1 MRRNRLI
8 LAPVT
13 ALTALA
19 VAAPSL
25 QAADLGVGVADFD
38 FTPETRSI
46 AVGDRVVWT
55 FNDSGHTTT
64 SVPGQAV
71 SWDSNIKDSGGTFSK
86 TFTKPGRFQ
95 YVCTPHETFMT
106 GKIVVGKDSVK
117 DTVDAFKTTVSGSK
131 VTVSFELNEAA
142 RATYKLSGA
151 SKRTVTRKRLKAGKR
166 TITVKGLKAGRY
178 SGKLTLSDD
187 FDKKTT
193 QKKSF
198 KVG

>member
-1 MRRNRLI
+1 MRLNRLI

-13 ALTALA
+13 ALAALA

-25 QAADLGVGVADFD
+25 AADFGVGVADFD
-38 FTPETRSI
+38 FTPKTRSI
-46 AVGDRVVWT
+46 AVGDKVVWT

-95 YVCTPHETFMT
+95 YVCTPHESFMKGT
-106 GKIVVGKDSVK
+106 IVVGKDSVK
-117 DTVDAFKTTVSGSK
+117 DSVDAFKTTVSGTK

-142 RATYKLSGA
+142 QATYKLTGA
-151 SKRTVTRKRLKAGKR
+151 SKRTVARKRLKAGER
-166 TITVKGLKAGRY
+166 SITVKRLKAGSY
-178 SGKLTLSDD
+178 SGTLTLSDD